1 MKKLINNPTAV
12 VEEMLEGYVAAYSRY
27 VRQLP
32 QNPRSIVSVNT
43 VRPGKVGV
51 ICGGGSGHEP
61 SFLGLIGKGMMDG
74 VPVGNIFA
82 SPPPDPILEVTKA
95 VDTGAGVLYLYGNY
109 AGDCMNF
116 DMAAELAGM
125 EGIRVETVRITDD
138 VASAPKSEEERRRGI
153 AGDFLVFKVAGA
165 AADLDYNLDEVV
177 RAASKANQMT
187 KTMGV
192 ALSPCHIPQTGL
204 PSFELGADEMEI
216 GLGIHGEP
224 GIQRGKIKPAD
235 EVADDLLER
244 IFADMPLSKGDR
256 VVVLVNGLGS
266 TTYMELFIMF
276 RRAAQVLAD
285 KGIEIH
291 RSYVGE
297 YVTSLEMGGCS
308 ISLMKVDDELAR
320 LIDHPA
326 DCPMFVQMS

>member
-1 MKKLINNPTAV
+1 MKKLINHPAAV
-12 VEEMLEGYVAAYSRY
+12 VEEMLEGFVAAHSRY

-32 QNPRSIVSVNT
+32 HNKRSIVSTNT

-61 SFLGLIGKGMMDG
+61 SFLGLIGKGMVDG

-82 SPPPDPILEVTKA
+82 SPPPDPILEVTRA
-95 VDTGAGVLYLYGNY
+95 VDAGAGVIYLYGNY

-138 VASAPKSEEERRRGI
+138 VASAPKSEEDRRRGI

-165 AADLDYNLDEVV
+165 AADQGYSLDEVV
-177 RAASKANQMT
+177 RVTSKANQVT
-187 KTMGV
+187 RTMGV
-192 ALSPCHIPQTGL
+192 ALSPCFNPQTGR
-204 PSFELGADEMEI
+204 PSFELGPDEMEI

-224 GIQRGKIKPAD
+224 GVQKGKIKPAD
-235 EVADDLLER
+235 EVAGELLDR
-244 IFADMPLSKGDR
+244 ILADMPLSRGDR
-256 VVVLVNGLGS
+256 AVVLVNGLGS
-266 TTYMELFIMF
+266 TTYMELFIMY
-276 RRAAQVLAD
+276 RRTAQILAE
-285 KGIEIH
+285 KGVEIH

-308 ISLMKVDDELAR
+308 ITLMKVDDELAR
-320 LIDHPA
+320 LMDHPA
-326 DCPMFVQMS
+326 DCPMFVQM